1 MFDSVD
7 EADLAPVLDVAF
19 GGGIGDAEAGGV
31 FQEGLGAEGER
42 EAPKELLLAVG
53 ALGGGF
59 GEVGAGELSVDAD
72 GVADEDAGD
81 GHGGA
86 EVFIVADEGADFLA
100 SVAEA
105 ERGEDHR
112 NAEGNEAQ
120 TPDAGNDVVPEE
132 EMVFG
137 LRGTVVGVEA
147 VLLVRGELE
156 LDLRLHLQA
165 LVKVGETPADVVED
179 FFERTAL
186 GPGEDVEPLQLETEV
201 VEDEAGEKAV
211 LGVRDKGGYL
221 PGRAGEDRR
230 EARAKQLHELPV
242 FPSGVRNGLVVEGL
256 AEAVAVVAEVG
267 AEDVGQGVALGLEH
281 QAVAA
286 VVVEDLI
293 DGSGGAVGR
302 DEEEAQRR
310 LLGRLQVG
318 VLFLCLL
325 VAGLLDAVVFHLG
338 AVEVAH
344 LLVDGLDETAAK
356 REAAFAGRSRCRD
369 EQEEVGID
377 LAAGVDAIDTRQT
390 GREADDGAE
399 DEQVGVFVG
408 GGVAGH
414 FVEDAGQVAV
424 EFLGEGGHR
433 FGGGSF
439 HHSIS
444 SINSIT

>member
-1 MFDSVD
+1 MD

-19 GGGIGDAEAGGV
+19 GGGIGDAETGGV
-31 FQEGLGAEGER
+31 FQEGLCAESER
-42 EAPKELLLAVG
+42 EAPEELLLAVG

-112 NAEGNEAQ
+112 DAEGDEAQ
-120 TPDAGNDVVPEE
+120 APDAGDDVIPEE
-132 EMVFG
+132 EVIFG
-137 LRGTVVGVEA
+137 LRGAVVGVEA

-156 LDLRLHLQA
+156 FDLRLHLQP
-165 LVKVGETPADVVED
+165 LVEVGEAPSDVVKD
-179 FFERTAL
+179 FFEGAAL
-186 GPGEDVEPLQLETEV
+186 RPGEDVEPLQLEAEV

-211 LGVRDKGGYL
+211 FGVRDEGRYL
-221 PGRAGEDRR
+221 PGRSGEDRR
-230 EARAKQLHELPV
+230 EARAKQLYKLTV
-242 FPSGVRNGLVVEGL
+242 FTAGVGNGLVVEGL
-256 AEAVAVVAEVG
+256 AETVAVVAEVG
-267 AEDVGQGVALGLEH
+267 AEYVCQGVALGLEH

-286 VVVEDLI
+286 VVVEDLVNR
-293 DGSGGAVGR
+293 GGGTVGR
-302 DEEEAQRR
+302 DEEQAQRR
-310 LLGRLQVG
+310 FLGRLQVG

-344 LLVDGLDETAAK
+344 LLVDGLHETAAE
-356 REAAFAGRSRCRD
+356 REPALAGGCRCRD
-369 EQEEVGID
+369 EQKEVGID
-377 LAAGVDAIDTRQT
+377 LAAGVDAIDARKA

-414 FVEDAGQVAV
+414 FVEDARQMAV

>member
-42 EAPKELLLAVG
+42 EAPEELLLAVG

-59 GEVGAGELSVDAD
+59 GEVGAGELAVDAD
-72 GVADEDAGD
+72 SVADEHAGD

-100 SVAEA
+100 GVAEP

-112 NAEGNEAQ
+112 DAEGNEAQ
-120 TPDAGNDVVPEE
+120 APDTGDDVIPEE
-132 EMVFG
+132 EVVFG

-147 VLLVRGELE
+147 DLLIRGELE
-156 LDLRLHLQA
+156 FDLRPHLQA
-165 LVKVGETPADVVED
+165 LAEVGKAPADVVED
-179 FFERTAL
+179 FFEGAAL
-186 GPGEDVEPLQLETEV
+186 GPGEDVEPLQLEAEV

-211 LGVRDKGGYL
+211 FGVRDEGGYL
-221 PGRAGEDRR
+221 PGRTGEDRR
-230 EARAKQLHELPV
+230 ETRAKQLHKLTV
-242 FPSGVRNGLVVEGL
+242 FAAGVGNGLVVEGL
-256 AEAVAVVAEVG
+256 AESIAVVAEVG
-267 AEDVGQGVALGLEH
+267 AEDVGQGVTFGLEH

-293 DGSGGAVGR
+293 DGGGGAVGR
-302 DEEEAQRR
+302 DEEQAQRGF
-310 LLGRLQVG
+310 LGRLQVG
-318 VLFLCLL
+318 VLFLRLL

-344 LLVDGLDETAAK
+344 LLVDGLHETAAE
-356 REAAFAGRSRCRD
+356 REAALAGGGRCRD

-377 LAAGVDAIDTRQT
+377 LAAGVDAVHT
-390 GREADDGAE
+390 REAG
-399 DEQVGVFVG
+399 
-408 GGVAGH
+408 
-414 FVEDAGQVAV
+414 
-424 EFLGEGGHR
+424 
-433 FGGGSF
+433 
-439 HHSIS
+439 
-444 SINSIT
+444 